1 MCGKS
6 LASLCRKQ
14 FISTL
19 KWFQTSLYGDQEEG
33 YAMFIQTEATP
44 NPATLKFIPG
54 KPVIPG
60 ATRDY
65 RKVGETADS
74 PLAKMLFS
82 VSGVAGVFLG
92 HDFITV
98 TKGEGE
104 WQHLKPAIL
113 GLIMEHYMSG
123 APTLTETAGAGAD
136 TGEEFFAESD
146 KDIVTTIKELLDTRV
161 RPAVA
166 QDGGDIT
173 FHGFKEGIVYLN
185 MKGSCAGCPSSTAT
199 LKHGI
204 ENLLRHFV
212 PEVSEVRPV

>member
-1 MCGKS
+1 
-6 LASLCRKQ
+6 
-14 FISTL
+14 
-19 KWFQTSLYGDQEEG
+19 
-33 YAMFIQTEATP
+33 MFIQTEATP

-54 KPVIPG
+54 KPVLPG
-60 ATRDY
+60 STREFLDHAQA
-65 RKVGETADS
+65 EDS
-74 PLAKMLFS
+74 PLASRLFAVEG
-82 VSGVAGVFLG
+82 VSGVFLG

-98 TKGEGE
+98 SKTAGE

-113 GLIMEHYMSG
+113 GLIMDHYLSG
-123 APTLTETAGAGAD
+123 APIVNEGSAPDLSLS
-136 TGEEFFAESD
+136 EEFFEPADS
-146 KDIVTTIKELLDTRV
+146 KIVSTIKELLDTRV

-173 FHGFKEGIVYLN
+173 FKGFKEGVVYLN

-204 ENLLRHFV
+204 ENLLRHFI